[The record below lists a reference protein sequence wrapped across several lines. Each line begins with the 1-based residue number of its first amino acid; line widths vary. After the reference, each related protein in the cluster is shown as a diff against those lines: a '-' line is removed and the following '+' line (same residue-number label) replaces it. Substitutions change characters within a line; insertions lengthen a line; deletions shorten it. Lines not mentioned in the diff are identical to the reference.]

1 MKTRLV
7 EGCNSAITRKLL
19 PSSPRTQLRC
29 ICLATA
35 LLAMLP
41 FVIRADDPSFPV
53 GRQVEV
59 QPTMMLDPSTGPWV
73 RAQVIANVRE
83 GIVRVRDE
91 RGDEFLMRTEGG
103 KWIRDAMPPP
113 PSAAPSNAESGKC
126 AKCNAPLMAKARFC
140 VECGTAVPQPPQA
153 KNCPSC
159 GTKSS
164 GGAFCQNCGTK
175 LLAGGAADAPAPP
188 MPAPPAPAPAP
199 PKETPADDET
209 TALTNKVNELDK
221 SGGEKMQAKD
231 YRGAALDFLGG
242 LDTSAKLAKMHPDMP
257 IYQESEAYFAG
268 RMAGALESMDDLA
281 KALSMQE
288 RSAKGYEKVASL
300 PDAKT
305 ETKAWAAGAF
315 GVLSWY
321 QLLSRDPQGA
331 ASSARKGLSFDPS
344 QIWIKTN
351 LAHALLFNG
360 QLAEAINIYA
370 AERHTKLSDQRIFQD
385 AVLDDFDKF
394 EKRSV
399 THADVAKIRALYNS
413 PSSGMAGT
421 GREAPPAPPAPAPP
435 AGKEKTNYDPM
446 VKVVEDF
453 LVMLDLG
460 RFAESFDA
468 ADASFREGLTKE
480 AWVANLQKH
489 RAPMGKPK
497 DRSLTKVDTNTD
509 LATGKK
515 SYVFPV
521 NSTFEKGSLV
531 EEITVVKSA
540 DDQYRVSDY
549 STTTRL

>member
-1 MKTRLV
+1 MCKLFPTSHRLQV
-7 EGCNSAITRKLL
+7 
-19 PSSPRTQLRC
+19 RC
-29 ICLATA
+29 ICLAIA
-35 LLAMLP
+35 LLVMVPL
-41 FVIRADDPSFPV
+41 VIMADDPSFPV

-103 KWIRDAMPPP
+103 KWIRDATPPP
-113 PSAAPSNAESGKC
+113 PSAAPSNAEPGKC
-126 AKCNAPLMAKARFC
+126 TKCNAPLMAKARFC

-321 QLLSRDPQGA
+321 QLLSRDPQSA

-351 LAHALLFNG
+351 LAHALLFTG

-370 AERHTKLSDQRIFQD
+370 AERHTKLSDQRVFQD

-399 THADVAKIRALYNS
+399 THADVAKIRALYSS
-413 PSSGMAGT
+413 PSPGMAGT
-421 GREAPPAPPAPAPP
+421 GRTAPPAPPAPAPAP
-435 AGKEKTNYDPM
+435 PGGKEKTDYGPM
-446 VKVVEDF
+446 VKVVEAF
-453 LVMLDLG
+453 LIMLDKG
-460 RFAESFDA
+460 QYAESFDA
-468 ADASFREGLTKE
+468 ADPSFREGLTKK
-480 AWVANLQKH
+480 AWSENLTQH
-489 RAPMGKPK
+489 RATLGK
-497 DRSLTKVDTNTD
+497 STKRTLIDNVDTNTD
-509 LATGKK
+509 LTSGKVT
-515 SYVFPV
+515 YVFRV
-521 NSTFEKGSLV
+521 NSTFEADTVV
-531 EEITVVKSA
+531 EEVTIVKSA
-540 DDQYRVSDY
+540 DGQYRVADHAITKS
-549 STTTRL
+549 L